1 ASRRRDRIPPQIR
14 RGIAAESRRGGR
26 PRQGDA
32 RSRAGKSPVNLK
44 DWIGRTETVDDIV
57 TAMPYAALSATL
69 DREPARPKPG
79 TPLPALW
86 HWLYFLPLHRQSEIG
101 PDGNARRGGFLP
113 PVARPRRMWAGSQLQ
128 FHRPR
133 RVGDSVTRVSTIQ
146 SVDEKS
152 GRSGALVFVKVRH
165 EFRANG
171 EKDVALTELHDIV
184 YREAAKP
191 ADVAP
196 APRPVPG
203 ASAWEKKWVPDE
215 VLLFRYSAL
224 TFNGHRIHYDRRY
237 VTQVEGYPG
246 LIVHGPLI
254 ATLLVDLLRWQ
265 LPEARVAKFEFRAL
279 RPIFDTRPFFVCGQ
293 PQTERIGYPVLG
305 VVQQLVELCAD
316 GLGEWCHWG
325 ATTQDITDTATVLQI
340 REGLVLIEDDLAAIS
355 AAMAELAS
363 RHRDTPMIGRSNLQ
377 QAVPVT
383 FGYKMA
389 GILSAIERHRARLA
403 ELRPRVLMGEFAGAA
418 GTLASLGQGGLET
431 QAGLM
436 KELGLAQ
443 PAIAWHTL
451 RDTIAEVGCFLGL
464 VTGTLGK
471 LALDVK
477 LMMQTEVGEAY
488 EPFAHGRGSSSTMP
502 QKRNPIS
509 SCYIHACA
517 SVVRQQVAALLDAM
531 LADHERSTGPWE
543 IEWIAL
549 PEAFLLSAGAL
560 NQAKALVA
568 GLEVDAKRMRANL
581 DSTKGLVVSEAV
593 MMGLAP
599 YLGRG
604 RAHDLV

>member
-1 ASRRRDRIPPQIR
+1 MRRRSSKQPLPEQEPQNMPATIIDSAVFGNLFSTEAMRQVWSDENRTRKYLDIEAALARVQAGLGIIP
-14 RGIAAESRRGGR
+14 GKAAAEIVRNCRLEKIDL
-26 PRQGDA
+26 QKL
-32 RSRAGKSPVNLK
+32 RA
-44 DWIGRTETVDDIV
+44 
-57 TAMPYAALSATL
+57 
-69 DREPARPKPG
+69 
-79 TPLPALW
+79 
-86 HWLYFLPLHRQSEIG
+86 
-101 PDGNARRGGFLP
+101 
-113 PVARPRRMWAGSQLQ
+113 
-128 FHRPR
+128 
-133 RVGDSVTRVSTIQ
+133 
-146 SVDEKS
+146 
-152 GRSGALVFVKVRH
+152 
-165 EFRANG
+165 
-171 EKDVALTELHDIV
+171 
-184 YREAAKP
+184 
-191 ADVAP
+191 
-196 APRPVPG
+196 
-203 ASAWEKKWVPDE
+203 
-215 VLLFRYSAL
+215 
-224 TFNGHRIHYDRRY
+224 
-237 VTQVEGYPG
+237 
-246 LIVHGPLI
+246 
-254 ATLLVDLLRWQ
+254 
-265 LPEARVAKFEFRAL
+265 
-279 RPIFDTRPFFVCGQ
+279 
-293 PQTERIGYPVLG
+293 QTERIGYPVLG

-316 GLGEWCHWG
+316 DLGEWCHWG

-340 REGLVLIEDDLAAIS
+340 REGLALVEDDLTAIS
-355 AAMAELAS
+355 AAMAELAR

-389 GILSAIERHRARLA
+389 GLLSAIERHRARLA

-471 LALDVK
+471 LAMDVK

-549 PEAFLLSAGAL
+549 PEAFLLTSGAL
-560 NQAKALVA
+560 HQAKAVVA

-599 YLGRG
+599 YLGRE
-604 RAHDLV
+604 RAHDLVYDLCREAIRQDRPLLDLLCENAAITKHVDRKKLSELCDPSNYLGLSGVMVDRVLDRIRAAPLIKGV

>member
-1 ASRRRDRIPPQIR
+1 MPATIVDSAIFGNLFSTEAMRQVWSDENRTRKYLDIEAALARVQARLGIIPAKA
-14 RGIAAESRRGGR
+14 AAEIVRNCRLEKIDLSKL
-26 PRQGDA
+26 
-32 RSRAGKSPVNLK
+32 RA
-44 DWIGRTETVDDIV
+44 
-57 TAMPYAALSATL
+57 
-69 DREPARPKPG
+69 
-79 TPLPALW
+79 
-86 HWLYFLPLHRQSEIG
+86 
-101 PDGNARRGGFLP
+101 
-113 PVARPRRMWAGSQLQ
+113 
-128 FHRPR
+128 
-133 RVGDSVTRVSTIQ
+133 
-146 SVDEKS
+146 
-152 GRSGALVFVKVRH
+152 
-165 EFRANG
+165 
-171 EKDVALTELHDIV
+171 
-184 YREAAKP
+184 
-191 ADVAP
+191 
-196 APRPVPG
+196 
-203 ASAWEKKWVPDE
+203 
-215 VLLFRYSAL
+215 
-224 TFNGHRIHYDRRY
+224 
-237 VTQVEGYPG
+237 
-246 LIVHGPLI
+246 
-254 ATLLVDLLRWQ
+254 
-265 LPEARVAKFEFRAL
+265 
-279 RPIFDTRPFFVCGQ
+279 
-293 PQTERIGYPVLG
+293 QTERIGYPVLG

-471 LALDVK
+471 LAMDVK

-560 NQAKALVA
+560 NQAKAVVG

-599 YLGRG
+599 YLGRE
-604 RAHDLV
+604 RAHDLVYDLCREAIRQDRPLLDLLSENAAITQHVDRKKLSELCDPSNYLGLSAVMVDRVLERIRAAPLIKGV